1 MRSPTRLAILALSF
15 DDGGV
20 ERSLVQLVRGLS
32 ARGVAVDLI
41 VGRSHSP
48 YLAALPGA
56 VRVLE
61 APAGG
66 SLRTVRWLTAY
77 LREHRP
83 DVLLSAKD
91 PARRPLLW
99 AALLIWRRLAHCAT
113 RVVFQAVTPLSV
125 QLGERDPLRRGV
137 ERLWVRALY
146 RAADVR
152 LAVSNGVARDL
163 ESLIGYEPG
172 TVSVVPNP
180 IVSDE
185 LNEQAAAAADHPW
198 LQQKDCPLV
207 VAVGRLARTKDFST
221 LLRAF
226 ALLRR
231 ARAARLL
238 ILGEGRQRRRLQR
251 LAEELGVADDVALPG
266 FRANPYPYMA
276 GADVLALSSRREG
289 FGNVLIEAM
298 AVGTPVVAT
307 DCPYGP
313 RDALD
318 GGRYGTLVP
327 VGDARAL
334 ADALAATLDDEP
346 APERLREGAA
356 RYAVRTGVE
365 RFAQATGCVLAAES
379 VRTDAA

>member
-20 ERSLVQLVRGLS
+20 ERSLLQLVRGLS
-32 ARGVAVDLI
+32 ARGVAVELLI
-41 VGRSHSP
+41 GRSRSP
-48 YLAALPGA
+48 YLEALPSA

-61 APAGG
+61 VPAGG
-66 SLRTVRWLTAY
+66 SLRTARWLTAY
-77 LREHRP
+77 LREQRP

-99 AALLIWRRLAHCAT
+99 AALLTWRRLAHCAT

-125 QLGERDPLRRGV
+125 QLGERDPLRRAI
-137 ERLWVRALY
+137 ERVWVRALY

-152 LAVSNGVARDL
+152 LAVSSGVARDL
-163 ESLIGYEPG
+163 ESLIGSEPG
-172 TVSVVPNP
+172 TVAVVPNP
-180 IVSDE
+180 IVSGE
-185 LNEQAAAAADHPW
+185 LREQAAAVADHPW
-198 LQQKDCPLV
+198 LLQKDRPLV
-207 VAVGRLARTKDFST
+207 LAVGRLARTKDFST

-226 ALLRR
+226 AILRSTH
-231 ARAARLL
+231 AARLL
-238 ILGEGRQRRRLQR
+238 ILGEGRQRRRLER
-251 LAEELGVADDVALPG
+251 LAQELGVADDVGLPG

-318 GGRYGTLVP
+318 GGRYGALVP
-327 VGDARAL
+327 VGDAQALARAL
-334 ADALAATLDDEP
+334 AAALDDAT

-365 RFAQATGCVLAAES
+365 RFAQATGCVLAAAS